1 LRWASYKIY
10 RPWSCYVI
18 HYFSH
23 VGFQVGVFI
32 YSNLLDEVSEVRYS
46 KPFSNNKRFKIS
58 MVMGSEAHE
67 RVKCPFVWDYT
78 IDKKKILRAV

>member
-1 LRWASYKIY
+1 MELLRHPLFFPCRIPS
-10 RPWSCYVI
+10 R
-18 HYFSH
+18 
-23 VGFQVGVFI
+23 GFHLD
-32 YSNLLDEVSEVRYS
+32 SNLLDEVSEVRYS